1 MVTRPREPAPTCRE
15 LRKTRLVCR
24 AGLGRQRSY
33 EPDSGRECFFRTWV
47 GSWLVGGFGWVWF
60 GLVGFGCLVGFRFGA
75 VGLGWVQWVWAGCTW
90 SLSDRPQAQ

>member
-47 GSWLVGGFGWVWF
+47 GSWLVGGWVVG
-60 GLVGFGCLVGFRFGA
+60 GLVGCLDGLMVGWLVGWL
-75 VGLGWVQWVWAGCTW
+75 VGWVDVLG
-90 SLSDRPQAQ
+90 